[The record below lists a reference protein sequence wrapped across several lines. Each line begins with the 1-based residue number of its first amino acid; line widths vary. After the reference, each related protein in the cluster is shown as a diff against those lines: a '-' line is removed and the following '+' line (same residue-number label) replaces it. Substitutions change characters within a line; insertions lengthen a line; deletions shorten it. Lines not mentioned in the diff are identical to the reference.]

1 MMQKV
6 LKENILSLVECRTWP
21 SLQSRQA
28 RGRRAALTCPEG
40 GGGQCCVSWWCRVV
54 FQSHPR
60 DSWVREGRVP
70 AVAGPGR
77 ALSLRTER
85 KRHRSAGVSRALADV
100 PRGDRPPQQ
109 PWPRSGGEPG
119 RGLLGVSAAAR
130 LGHGP
135 PHPHPVTVPLRV
147 FQVLFGF
154 CQADPTKTVHQLVQL
169 QLEKSHL
176 CRPLNE
182 DAGEGGAVAG
192 PAPRREPAARPRCEL
207 VCVLSVR
214 EPAGR
219 AVPAR
224 PALCVSPCPATC
236 PRGAPPSSTRGHRG
250 PGRAGPPSS
259 TVHCP
264 ECPRRASVSDP
275 RLVASLCKTPQNETV
290 PSKHP
295 PVLTP

>member
-1 MMQKV
+1 M
-6 LKENILSLVECRTWP
+6 
-21 SLQSRQA
+21 
-28 RGRRAALTCPEG
+28 
-40 GGGQCCVSWWCRVV
+40 
-54 FQSHPR
+54 
-60 DSWVREGRVP
+60 P
-70 AVAGPGR
+70 AVAGPSR

-85 KRHRSAGVSRALADV
+85 KRHRSAGVSRELADV
-100 PRGDRPPQQ
+100 PRG
-109 PWPRSGGEPG
+109 
-119 RGLLGVSAAAR
+119 
-130 LGHGP
+130 GP
-135 PHPHPVTVPLRV
+135 PSPAAVASVPAESRGGGCWGSQLWPGWATPPTHPVTVPLPV

-176 CRPLNE
+176 CCPLSE